1 MKLKYILLSILAVV
15 SMACED
21 QLNLTPVNS
30 LTNTTYYK
38 TADDAKAALSGAYS
52 QLGTIYRDEIIV
64 TPNVI
69 CADDGIPF
77 LTGNAD
83 RRVLWSYAILPTN
96 TFVGNIWSSAY
107 VGIQRS
113 NIVISRV
120 PEIDMD
126 EPLKNRYVA
135 EAKFLRALHYF
146 NLVRFFGG
154 VPLVTTETTSIVGLN
169 VARATADEIYAQIET
184 DLVDAESILPKGYT
198 GTDMGRATQGAAKG
212 LLAKVYLTRA
222 GVSAGSPYWEKAAS
236 KAKEVMDLGAGYGL
250 WANYSDVFSLA
261 NRVGKES
268 IFEILSIVSI
278 PSIPGI

>member
-30 LTNTTYYK
+30 LTTTTYYK

-126 EPLKNRYVA
+126 ESLKKSLCSRS
-135 EAKFLRALHYF
+135 KISQ
-146 NLVRFFGG
+146 
-154 VPLVTTETTSIVGLN
+154 SITL
-169 VARATADEIYAQIET
+169 
-184 DLVDAESILPKGYT
+184 
-198 GTDMGRATQGAAKG
+198 
-212 LLAKVYLTRA
+212 
-222 GVSAGSPYWEKAAS
+222 
-236 KAKEVMDLGAGYGL
+236 
-250 WANYSDVFSLA
+250 F
-261 NRVGKES
+261 
-268 IFEILSIVSI
+268 
-278 PSIPGI
+278 